1 MQLLSFE
8 ILDWVDPEEINLDIY
23 GGGGPIGC
31 FLEVVLDYP
40 KKLNFNLIF
49 IKATEELLS
58 GCR

>member
-8 ILDWVDPEEINLDIY
+8 ILDWVDPEEVNLDIY
-23 GGGGPIGC
+23 GGAGPIGC